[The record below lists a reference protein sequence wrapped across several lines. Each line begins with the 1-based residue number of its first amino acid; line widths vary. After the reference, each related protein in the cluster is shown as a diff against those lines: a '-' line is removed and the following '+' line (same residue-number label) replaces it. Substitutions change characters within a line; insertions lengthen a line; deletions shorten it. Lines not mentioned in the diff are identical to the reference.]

1 MQIRALS
8 RRTGT
13 DPATIRYYEREG
25 LLQPPA
31 RTASGYRDYGPEAV
45 ERLTFIR
52 HCRSLDIPLRDV
64 RRLLSLLDERDASCN
79 EVNELID
86 THLEQVRRKRR
97 ELEALE
103 RQLVG
108 LRAQCCERHRVA
120 DCGIV
125 DELLHA
131 ARGEACACHPVKVD
145 RVQRAS

>member
-1 MQIRALS
+1 MRILELS
-8 RRTGT
+8 RRTGA

-25 LLQPPA
+25 LLEPPA
-31 RTASGYRDYGPEAV
+31 RTASGYRSYGAEAV

-52 HCRSLDIPLRDV
+52 HCRSLDISLRDV
-64 RRLLSLLDERDASCN
+64 RRLLSLLGERNASCDEIN
-79 EVNELID
+79 ALIEA
-86 THLEQVRRKRR
+86 HLEHVRQKRG

-131 ARGEACACHPVKVD
+131 ARGEACACHA
-145 RVQRAS
+145 RAPSPEA

>member
-1 MQIRALS
+1 MQIRELS
-8 RRTGT
+8 RRTGA

-31 RTASGYRDYGPEAV
+31 RTASGYRRYGPEAV

-64 RRLLSLLDERDASCN
+64 RRLLSLLDEREASCDEIN
-79 EVNELID
+79 ALVD
-86 THLEQVRRKRR
+86 TQLAHVRQKRR

-103 RQLVG
+103 RQLGG

-131 ARGEACACHPVKVD
+131 ARGEACACHAVPVAEHKET
-145 RVQRAS
+145 

>member
-1 MQIRALS
+1 MQIRELS
-8 RRTGT
+8 RRTGA

-31 RTASGYRDYGPEAV
+31 RTASGYRRYGPEAV

-64 RRLLSLLDERDASCN
+64 RRLLSLLDQRDASCDEIN
-79 EVNELID
+79 VLVD
-86 THLEQVRRKRR
+86 TQLEHVRQKRR

-103 RQLVG
+103 RQLGG

-131 ARGEACACHPVKVD
+131 ARGEACACHPAPIAEQG
-145 RVQRAS
+145 RS